1 MFELIAEY
9 GDKAAAFLVATAA
22 ALLTRYVWNRITRES
37 LRGIAQRSYA
47 ELIDAVLEVWQTYTS
62 TLKERNADGELSEE
76 EKAEAKRRALEIAK
90 TNLGAK
96 GLKRLGRALGFTEL
110 FGVDL
115 TRTESWMASKV
126 ETAVATLKSNGMLM
140 NGVRKGTYAVPVPLD
155 PR

>member
-22 ALLTRYVWNRITRES
+22 GLLTRYVWNRITRDS

-62 TLKERNADGELSEE
+62 TLKERNVDGELSDE

-140 NGVRKGTYAVPVPLD
+140 NGVRKGTYAVPAD